1 MQRPYIITSPRQL
14 QVIAAPGRDE
24 MLDAVGVIGPCTVG
38 DLALFLGRSR
48 HSLYYHVRALK
59 ECGLLRFAGHSKRGG
74 KNIPTYVTPGRPHI
88 VRFDLST
95 PRARKA
101 VLALAAARLRSAGRG
116 FLRACRE
123 EIAVVEGPRRNLW
136 ATRWTGTLTPSAL
149 EKANRHFARLIDL
162 FKSRRSG
169 APDEPVF
176 ELTFILAPTVAR
188 CRDRKGRS
196 AKRDEAR

>member
-1 MQRPYIITSPRQL
+1 
-14 QVIAAPGRDE
+14 

-59 ECGLLRFAGHSKRGG
+59 ECGLLRTAGGSKRRG
-74 KNIPTYVTPGRPHI
+74 KVIPTYVTPGRPHI
-88 VRFDLST
+88 VRFDLRT

-116 FLRACRE
+116 FVRACRE
-123 EIAVVEGPRRNLW
+123 QIAVVEGPRRNLW

-149 EKANRHFARLIDL
+149 EEANRHFARLIEL

-176 ELTFILAPTVAR
+176 ELTFVLAPTVVR
-188 CRDRKGRS
+188 RRERKGKPG
-196 AKRDEAR
+196 KRGGAR